1 MVDLFNRTLGHAHE
15 PFTAATAKAAYD
27 EYVKRAFDTSLL
39 GSKLTFE
46 ASPRCAH
53 TQKKN

>member
-1 MVDLFNRTLGHAHE
+1 VVDLFNRTLGHAHE